1 MSLLAAALL
10 SASAGEFAKGI
21 VRNPSPPVR
30 CHCPPALRVRCGVGA
45 AGCRLRGCGLRGA
58 GCGVGAAGCGLR
70 ARSSY
75 APPEAHT

>member
-1 MSLLAAALL
+1 VLLAMSLLAAALL

-30 CHCPPALRVRCGVGA
+30 CHCPPALRVRCGMQD
-45 AGCRLRGCGLRGA
+45 AGCL
-58 GCGVGAAGCGLR
+58 GCGLR

-75 APPEAHT
+75 AAPEAHTA